1 MLANLQ
7 ELREK
12 MEREGFD
19 AILLTSPENIFYVSG
34 YRALEPPTT
43 LSFIILI
50 GELEP
55 ILLTPIPEIGSIL
68 STGCWVKDLR
78 FYGRYFIDE
87 APEQNIVAESSVESI
102 IKVFEEEGFNR
113 GVLGIEE
120 GNISHSIFKKLS
132 ASLPQ
137 IKLRDASELL
147 YQLRMIKSEEEIDR
161 IRRAVKASEKALMDA
176 FHIVREGI
184 TELEISKALKRAL
197 IDEGAEWTFIEL
209 GAGARSGLPNE
220 QPSDYRVKRGDVIR
234 LDFGAVL
241 NGYCSDISRNAVVG
255 EASERVRRIHEA
267 LLKGE
272 TTAIEAVKPGVK
284 ASEIFRIGQETI
296 RRAGLPNFTRY
307 NLGHGIGL
315 STHEPPLISPENDEL
330 IREGMV
336 FTIEVPYYIYN
347 YGGFNMEDVVL
358 VTEDGY
364 ELISTLTH
372 ELLVL

>member
-1 MLANLQ
+1 MLANIQ
-7 ELREK
+7 ELTERMK
-12 MEREGFD
+12 REGFD
-19 AILLTSPENIFYVSG
+19 ALLLTSPENIFYISG
-34 YRALEPPTT
+34 YRALEPPIT
-43 LSFIILI
+43 LSFIILV
-50 GELEP
+50 GDLEP
-55 ILLTPIPEIGSIL
+55 ILLTPIPEIGSVL
-68 STGCWVKDLR
+68 STECWVKDVR

-87 APEQNIVAESSVESI
+87 APEQNIVAEDSVESI
-102 IKVFEEEGFNR
+102 IKVFEEEGFNK

-120 GNISHSIFKKLS
+120 GNISHFIFKKLS
-132 ASLPQ
+132 ASLPH
-137 IKLRDASELL
+137 IKLRDASGLL
-147 YQLRMIKSEEEIDR
+147 YQLRMIKSEEEIGR
-161 IRRAVKASEKALMDA
+161 IRRAVNASEKALMKV
-176 FHIVREGI
+176 FHIVREGV

-197 IDEGAEWTFIEL
+197 IEKGAEWTFIEL
-209 GAGARSGLPNE
+209 GAGTRSGLPNE
-220 QPSDYRVKRGDVIR
+220 QPSNYKVKRGDVIR
-234 LDFGAVL
+234 LDFGAAL
-241 NGYCSDISRNAVVG
+241 NGYCSDISRNVVVG
-255 EASERVRRIHEA
+255 EASKKVRLIHEA

-272 TTAIEAVKPGVK
+272 TAAIEAVKPEVK

-307 NLGHGIGL
+307 TLGHGIGL

-347 YGGFNMEDVVL
+347 YGGFNLEDVVL